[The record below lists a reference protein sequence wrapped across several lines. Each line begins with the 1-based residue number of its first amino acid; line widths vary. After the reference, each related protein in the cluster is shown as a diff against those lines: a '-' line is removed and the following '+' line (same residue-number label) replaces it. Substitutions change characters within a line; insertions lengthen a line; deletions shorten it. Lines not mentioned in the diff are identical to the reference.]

1 MRTSISR
8 LLAVLVLA
16 PALLLTGLAVTTT
29 PANAAVVSATTL
41 QTDILRFTNYQRG
54 KAGCPALRSDTHL
67 AAAARSHSAWMAQ
80 TGTFSHVGRNGTT
93 FDARIRTAGYAKPR
107 SENIAWGY
115 RTGADVVTAF
125 MRSPGHKAN
134 LLDCTA
140 RAIGISAVYSTN
152 GTPYY
157 TQDFG
162 R

>member
-54 KAGCPALRSDTHL
+54 KAGCKPLRADAHL
-67 AAAARSHSAWMAQ
+67 MTAARAHSAWMAQ

-93 FDARIRTAGYAKPR
+93 FDARIRTAGYTKPR

-115 RTGADVVTAF
+115 RSGAEVVTAF

-140 RAIGISAVYSTN
+140 KAVAISAVYSTN

>member
-8 LLAVLVLA
+8 LLAVLVFV
-16 PALLLTGLAVTTT
+16 PALLLTGLAVSAS
-29 PANAAVVSATTL
+29 PANAAVVSTTTL
-41 QTDILRFTNYQRG
+41 QADIMRFTNYQRA
-54 KAGCPALRSDTHL
+54 KAGCKPVRPDARLML
-67 AAAARSHSAWMAQ
+67 AAHAHSAWMAQ
-80 TGTFSHVGRNGTT
+80 TGTFSHVGRNGST
-93 FDARIRTAGYAKPR
+93 FDARIRTAGYATPR

-115 RTGADVVTAF
+115 RSGAEVVTAF
-125 MRSPGHKAN
+125 MHSPGHKAN

-140 RAIGISAVYSTN
+140 KAVAIAAVYSTN